1 MYGWELDQE
10 GWVLK
15 NWCFQTVMLEKT
27 LESPLNNKKIKP
39 VNPKGS
45 QLWILIGRTDAEVL
59 ILWPP
64 DAKSWLIE
72 KAPDAEK
79 DWEQEEKGTTEDEMV
94 GCHHRPDGHE
104 FEQTLG
110 DSKGQ
115 GSLVCCS
122 PWDCRVGHDWEI
134 EQVASCCLVFQCL
147 SQL

>member
-1 MYGWELDQE
+1 MSELGHQE

-27 LESPLNNKKIKP
+27 LESPLNSKKIKP

-94 GCHHRPDGHE
+94 GWHRRPDGHE

-122 PWDCRVGHDWEI
+122 PCRVGHDWEI